1 MDGTVSSY
9 VDDDERWRAVLRRD
23 RQADGVFYYS
33 VRTTGIYS
41 RPSCVSRPA
50 RRANTVFFTDP
61 EAAERAGYRP
71 CRRCRPRENSAHAS
85 YVTAIAKTCE
95 LIHDASETP
104 NLDTLAEAAGF
115 SRFHFHRV
123 FKRLT
128 GVTPQA
134 YVATC
139 RADRL
144 RRVISEAETVT
155 EAIYRSGFTSQGNFY
170 AVSQQILGMTPT
182 NFRMG
187 ADSIAISFA
196 VSGSPLG
203 PVLVAKTEKG
213 ICSVLTGDQ
222 ATGGARMGDGLTGDA
237 EAALVGRLRERFP
250 KAHLIRA
257 GREFDDRVAAA
268 VRQSEPP
275 RLGRDLPLNIRVT
288 AMSERLRKALRDTPS
303 EPSVQTR

>member
-9 VDDDERWRAVLRRD
+9 VDDEERWRAVQRRD
-23 RQADGVFYYS
+23 RQADGIFYYS

-71 CRRCRPRENSAHAS
+71 CRRCRPREDGAHNS
-85 YVTAIAKTCE
+85 YVTAIARTCE
-95 LIHDASETP
+95 LIHEASETP

-134 YVATC
+134 YVAGC

-182 NFRMG
+182 NFRTG
-187 ADSIAISFA
+187 ANSIAISFS
-196 VSGSPLG
+196 VSDSALG

-213 ICSVLTGDQ
+213 ICSVLTGD
-222 ATGGARMGDGLTGDA
+222 DA
-237 EAALVGRLRERFP
+237 AALVGRLRDRFP

-257 GREFDDRVAAA
+257 DREFDDRVAAA

-275 RLGRDLPLNIRVT
+275 KPGRDLPLGIRVT
-288 AMSERLRKALRDTPS
+288 AMSERLRKALRDLPS

>member
-9 VDDDERWRAVLRRD
+9 VDDEERWRAVQRRD
-23 RQADGVFYYS
+23 RQADGIFYYS

-71 CRRCRPRENSAHAS
+71 CRRCRPREDNAHNS
-85 YVTAIAKTCE
+85 YVTAIARTCE
-95 LIHDASETP
+95 LIHEASETP

-134 YVATC
+134 YVASC

-144 RRVISEAETVT
+144 RRVISEAGTVT

-182 NFRMG
+182 SFRTG
-187 ADSIAISFA
+187 ADSIAISFSVA
-196 VSGSPLG
+196 ESPLG
-203 PVLVAKTEKG
+203 PVLVAKTDKG
-213 ICSVLTGDQ
+213 ICSVLTGD
-222 ATGGARMGDGLTGDA
+222 DG
-237 EAALVGRLRERFP
+237 AALVGRLRDRFP
-250 KAHLIRA
+250 KAHLLRA
-257 GREFDDRVAAA
+257 DREFDDRVAAA

-275 RLGRDLPLNIRVT
+275 RPGRDLPLGIRVT
-288 AMSERLRKALRDTPS
+288 AMSERLRKVLRDLPS

>member
-1 MDGTVSSY
+1 MDGSVSSY
-9 VDDDERWRAVLRRD
+9 VDDEERWRAVLRRD
-23 RQADGVFYYS
+23 RQADGIFYYS

-61 EAAERAGYRP
+61 EAAESAGYRP
-71 CRRCRPRENSAHAS
+71 CRRCRPREDSEHDS
-85 YVTAIAKTCE
+85 SVTAIARTCA
-95 LIHDASETP
+95 LIHRASETP

-134 YVATC
+134 YVASC

-170 AVSQQILGMTPT
+170 AVSTQILGMTPT
-182 NFRMG
+182 SFRTG
-187 ADSIAISFA
+187 ADSVAISFSVVA
-196 VSGSPLG
+196 SPLG

-213 ICSVLTGDQ
+213 ICSVLTG
-222 ATGGARMGDGLTGDA
+222 GDEPELI
-237 EAALVGRLRERFP
+237 GRLRDRFP
-250 KAHLIRA
+250 KAHLFRA
-257 GREFDDRVAAA
+257 DREFDDRVATA

-275 RLGRDLPLNIRVT
+275 RPGRDLPLDIRIT
-288 AMSERLRKALRDTPS
+288 AMSERLRKALRDAPS
-303 EPSVQTR
+303 ELSVQTR

>member
-71 CRRCRPRENSAHAS
+71 CRRCRPREDSAHAS

-95 LIHDASETP
+95 LIHEASETP

-134 YVATC
+134 YVAAC

-182 NFRMG
+182 NFRTG
-187 ADSIAISFA
+187 ADSIAISFSLA
-196 VSGSPLG
+196 GSPLG

-213 ICSVLTGDQ
+213 ICSVLTGD
-222 ATGGARMGDGLTGDA
+222 ALMGDGSTGGRLTGDGA
-237 EAALVGRLRERFP
+237 AALVGRLRERFP

>member
-1 MDGTVSSY
+1 MDGTVSY
-9 VDDDERWRAVLRRD
+9 ADDEERWRAVLRRD
-23 RQADGVFYYS
+23 RQADGLFYYS

-71 CRRCRPRENSAHAS
+71 CRRCRPRGNSSHDS
-85 YVTAIAKTCE
+85 HLTAIAKACE
-95 LIHDASETP
+95 QIHQAAEAP
-104 NLDTLAEAAGF
+104 NLDALAEAAGF

-134 YVATC
+134 YVAAC
-139 RADRL
+139 RAERL

-155 EAIYRSGFTSQGNFY
+155 EAIYRSGFASHGNFY
-170 AVSQQILGMTPT
+170 AMSQQMLGMTPT
-182 NFRMG
+182 SFRTG
-187 ADSIAISFA
+187 GESIAISFSVA
-196 VSGSPLG
+196 ESPLG

-213 ICSVLTGDQ
+213 VCSVLTG
-222 ATGGARMGDGLTGDA
+222 GERGL
-237 EAALVGRLRERFP
+237 LVRRLRDRFP
-250 KAHLIRA
+250 KAHLVRA
-257 GREFDDRVAAA
+257 NREFDKRVTTA
-268 VRQSEPP
+268 VRQSELP
-275 RLGRDLPLNIRVT
+275 RVGRDLPLGVHVT

-303 EPSVQTR
+303 EPSVQKR